1 MRIAVREYY
10 EEDDWRCPD
19 CGEHRVEQGAD
30 GDLWV
35 VSCAG
40 CGLTISDTYIGD

>member
-1 MRIAVREYY
+1 VTVEYY

-19 CGEHRVEQGAD
+19 CGEHAVEQWPQ
-30 GDLWV
+30 GDMWV

-40 CGLTISDTYIGD
+40 CGMTISDSYIGND